1 MTTML
6 LSEILGRSDVP
17 TVEISGISNDSRD
30 VSPGDLFIAYRG
42 SQFDG
47 HSFIQ
52 DAVKAGAVAI
62 CAEQDQPSDIRIPWI
77 KEYDVAQRQAEFAA
91 RFHGFPSS
99 RLNVIGVTGTNGK
112 TSVAFGIANL
122 LNSTAFMGTLGW
134 GLPSTLE
141 ETPLTTIGSV
151 ALQRSLSQLLE
162 RNFDQVAMEVSSHAL
177 AQGRV
182 HCVEFDGAVFTN
194 LTRDHLDYHKS
205 MRNYAD
211 AKMKLFEQ
219 SELRYGIV
227 NHDDE
232 FGCVIIDKLQQKNIK
247 CLTYG
252 ASPSADL
259 SWSGVRHTS
268 RGLCGYWLSPWGHEE
283 FFLPYY
289 GSMYVSNAAAIL
301 LTSLCNGQKF
311 AEVVAQMRTLPPVPG
326 RMEFIKRLGRLT
338 VVIDYAHTPDALRH
352 ALVAARAHAQ
362 GRVFCVFGCGG
373 DRDVGKRPEMGRI
386 AEILAD
392 EIYLTS
398 DNPRNESPDSIVDD
412 ILQGVAEP
420 DSVVVELDRQTAI
433 QLAIEAATPKDVVLI
448 AGKGQ
453 ESSQEIQGQRIPG
466 DDRSMVENILD
477 GAHLCYCG

>member
-1 MTTML
+1 ML
-6 LSEILGRSDVP
+6 LGEILGRRDVP
-17 TVEISGISNDSRD
+17 VVEISGISNDSRE
-30 VSPGDLFIAYRG
+30 VCPGDLFLAYRG
-42 SQFDG
+42 TQFDG

-52 DAVKAGAVAI
+52 DAVQAGAVAI
-62 CAEQDQPSDIRIPWI
+62 CAEQDQPTDFRIPWI
-77 KEYDVAQRQAEFAA
+77 KEYDIAERQAEFAA
-91 RFHGFPSS
+91 RFYGFPSS

-112 TSVAFGIANL
+112 TSVAYGIANL
-122 LNSTAFMGTLGW
+122 LYNTAFMGTLGW
-134 GLPSTLE
+134 GLPNTLE
-141 ETPLTTIGSV
+141 EAPLTTIGSV
-151 ALQRSLSQLLE
+151 ALQRSLNELRE
-162 RNFDQVAMEVSSHAL
+162 RNIEQVAMEVSSHAL
-177 AQGRV
+177 AQARV
-182 HCVEFDGAVFTN
+182 NCVEFDGAIFTN

-211 AKMKLFEQ
+211 TKMKLFEH
-219 SELRYGIV
+219 SELSYGIV
-227 NHDDE
+227 NHDDD
-232 FGCVIIDKLQQKNIK
+232 FGRVIIEQLQQRNIK

-252 ASPSADL
+252 SSSGADL

-268 RGLCGYWLSPWGHEE
+268 RGLCGRWLSPWGHEE

-301 LTSLCNGQKF
+301 LTSLCNGGEF
-311 AEVVAQMRTLPPVPG
+311 ADVVTQMRTLPPVPG
-326 RMEFIKRLGRLT
+326 RMEFIKRHGQLT

-373 DRDVGKRPEMGRI
+373 DRDIGKRPEMGRI

-392 EIYLTS
+392 ETYLTS
-398 DNPRNESPDSIVDD
+398 DNPRYESPDSIVDD
-412 ILQGVAEP
+412 IMQGIAEP

-433 QLAIEAATPKDVVLI
+433 QLAIEAASPKDVVLI

-453 ESSQEIQGQRIPG
+453 ESTQEIQGQRIPSA
-466 DDRSMVENILD
+466 DRSVVENILD

>member
-1 MTTML
+1 ML
-6 LSEILGRSDVP
+6 LSEILGRRDVP
-17 TVEISGISNDSRD
+17 AVEISGISNDSRE
-30 VSPGDLFIAYRG
+30 VRAGDLFIAYRG
-42 SQFDG
+42 AEFDG

-52 DAVKAGAVAI
+52 AAVNAGAVAI
-62 CAEQDQPSDIRIPWI
+62 CAEQDQPSDFRIPWI
-77 KEYDVAQRQAEFAA
+77 KEYDLAQRQAEFAA
-91 RFHGFPSS
+91 RFYGFPSS
-99 RLNVIGVTGTNGK
+99 RLDVIGVTGTNGK

-122 LNSTAFMGTLGW
+122 LESTVFMGTLGW
-134 GLPSTLE
+134 GPPSTLE

-151 ALQRSLSQLLE
+151 ALQRSLSQVRE
-162 RNFDQVAMEVSSHAL
+162 RNFDRIAMEVSSHAL

-182 HCVEFDGAVFTN
+182 NCVEFDGAVFTN

-219 SELRYGIV
+219 SGLSYGIV
-227 NHDDE
+227 NHDDD
-232 FGCVIIDKLQQKNIK
+232 FGRVIIEKFHQRNIK

-252 ASPSADL
+252 ASSSADL

-268 RGLCGYWLSPWGHEE
+268 KGLCGRWLSPWGHED

-301 LTSLCNGQKF
+301 LTSLCNGQEF
-311 AEVVAQMRTLPPVPG
+311 ADVVARMQTLPPVPG
-326 RMEFIKRLGRLT
+326 RMEFIKKHGQLT

-373 DRDVGKRPEMGRI
+373 DRDAGKRPEMGRI

-398 DNPRNESPDSIVDD
+398 DNPRNESPDAIVDD
-412 ILQGVAEP
+412 IMQGIAEP
-420 DSVVVELDRQTAI
+420 DSVVVELDRHTAI
-433 QLAIEAATPKDVVLI
+433 QLAIETATPKDVVLV

-453 ESSQEIQGQRIPG
+453 ESSQEIQGERIPG
-466 DDRSMVENILD
+466 DDRSVVENILD
-477 GAHLCYCG
+477 GAHYVTVAD